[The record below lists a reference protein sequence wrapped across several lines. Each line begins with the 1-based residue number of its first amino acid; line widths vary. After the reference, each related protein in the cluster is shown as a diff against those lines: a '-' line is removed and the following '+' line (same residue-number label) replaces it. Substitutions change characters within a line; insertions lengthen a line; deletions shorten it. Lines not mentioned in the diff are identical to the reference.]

1 MRPMLRCLFTA
12 AMTCASAAA
21 IACPLCMGAFQH
33 SEAEN
38 LVTAPQAVLAVPTA
52 DSSRFRVVEVVKGE
66 RPAGGTVEGGY
77 PRNGHAVDTAALSSG
92 KALLLVREEPFPT
105 WTVLGAIGADHLG
118 WLRKLAAGKPSAE
131 RSADEWRARAA
142 LVLPY
147 LESREP
153 LAAEIA
159 YDELTAAPYAT
170 LRTLKP
176 RLDAAAVRRW
186 VADPQRLA
194 PQPLYLLL
202 LGVAGNEKDAARL
215 EQRLKAAWT
224 SGDATNVG
232 PLLAAD
238 LELQGP
244 PRMAWVDEKYMG
256 DPRRSTRELEAALLA
271 LSVQGSANGAIP
283 RERVIQSYRT
293 FMRAH
298 EDIAGYVARDLAAWH
313 YWSAVPEYAALMKS
327 GTPQQYPSRIA
338 IVEYLKQS
346 PNAAAGSRP

>member
-1 MRPMLRCLFTA
+1 MLRCLFVV

-21 IACPLCMGAFQH
+21 IACPLCMGAFQQ
-33 SEAEN
+33 SEAQN

-52 DSSRFRVVEVVKGE
+52 DPSRFRVVEVVKGE

-77 PRNGHAVDTAALSSG
+77 PRNGHAEAAGSSSG
-92 KALLLVREEPFPT
+92 KALLLVRDDLLPT
-105 WTVLGAIGADHLG
+105 WTILGTIGADHLG
-118 WLRKLAAGKPSAE
+118 WLRKLAAGKPAAE
-131 RSADEWRARAA
+131 RSPDEWRARAA
-142 LVLPY
+142 LILPY

-159 YDELTAAPYAT
+159 YDELTAAPYVT
-170 LRTLKP
+170 LRALKS
-176 RLDAAAVRRW
+176 RLDATAVRRW
-186 VADPQRLA
+186 VADPERLA
-194 PQPLYLLL
+194 RQPLYLLL
-202 LGVAGNEKDAARL
+202 LGIAGNAQDVARL
-215 EQRLKAAWT
+215 GERLEAAWK

-238 LELQGP
+238 LELEGTS
-244 PRMAWVDEKYMG
+244 RMAWVDEKYMR

-283 RERVIQSYRT
+283 RERVIQSFRT
-293 FMRAH
+293 FMSAH
-298 EDIAGYVARDLAAWH
+298 QDIAGYVARDLAAWH